1 MLSPTTSKLIMTT
14 PPLLTKAIIV
24 LERFWNPGTV
34 RKHLMRTIILALS
47 RNNEVFFLTK
57 IFNEILNNFYSIL
70 FNCIFNTLHFRIFIF
85 KSFRPLKT
93 SVQAIESLY
102 FFGNFK
108 PGTVFNIWYDD
119 PVAPLSFR
127 KMYNSPFLEIE
138 FVIKSCQVLLVMDEF
153 FSNKIEG

>member
-14 PPLLTKAIIV
+14 PSLLTKAIIA

-57 IFNEILNNFYSIL
+57 ICNEILNNFYSIL
-70 FNCIFNTLHFRIFIF
+70 IQLYSLTHYILEFFIF

-102 FFGNFK
+102 FFGNF
-108 PGTVFNIWYDD
+108 
-119 PVAPLSFR
+119 
-127 KMYNSPFLEIE
+127 
-138 FVIKSCQVLLVMDEF
+138 
-153 FSNKIEG
+153 

>member
-14 PPLLTKAIIV
+14 PSLLTKAIIA

-70 FNCIFNTLHFRIFIF
+70 FNCIFNTLHFRIFHFQIISPVEDISSSNR
-85 KSFRPLKT
+85 KL
-93 SVQAIESLY
+93 V
-102 FFGNFK
+102 FFWK
-108 PGTVFNIWYDD
+108 
-119 PVAPLSFR
+119 
-127 KMYNSPFLEIE
+127 FLDTMILWPRY
-138 FVIKSCQVLLVMDEF
+138 LLVKCTIRRF
-153 FSNKIEG
+153 LRSNLSSSHVRCF